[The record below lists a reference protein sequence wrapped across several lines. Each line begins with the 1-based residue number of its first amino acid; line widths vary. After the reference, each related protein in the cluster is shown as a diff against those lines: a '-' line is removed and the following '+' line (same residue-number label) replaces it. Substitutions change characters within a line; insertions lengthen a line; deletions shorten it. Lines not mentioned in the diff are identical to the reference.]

1 MCMTNAMSQKEE
13 DDPLPVVSTKI
24 VKENLDHACDVI
36 ERYQAASTMLNVTKE
51 DSWLAGKRTVFI
63 IFQNHVKIHMR
74 FRISGSSYFPSDDTP
89 AEVD

>member
-1 MCMTNAMSQKEE
+1 MSQKEE

-24 VKENLDHACDVI
+24 FKENLDHAITECEVI
-36 ERYQAASTMLNVTKE
+36 ERYNAALTMLSVTKK
-51 DSWLAGKRTVFI
+51 DSWLAGKRAVFI

-74 FRISGSSYFPSDDTP
+74 FRVSGSSYFPSDDTP